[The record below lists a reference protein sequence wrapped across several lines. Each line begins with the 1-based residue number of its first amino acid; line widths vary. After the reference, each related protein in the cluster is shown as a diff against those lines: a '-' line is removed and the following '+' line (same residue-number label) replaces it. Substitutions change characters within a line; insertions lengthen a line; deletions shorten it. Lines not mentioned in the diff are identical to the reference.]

1 MWLIADS
8 TYFQITTGI
17 LHHYIPFAP
26 FQTAPSHAP
35 ALIIYNLCLML
46 HLRFEWEL
54 GNVGALF
61 VCLLIEHF
69 PLGWII
75 HSMMTRCSRAK
86 NDAPQTPV
94 YSDSFKWIPTPHLLH
109 THTTTHTQ
117 WYYRH
122 SRHREHG
129 LLWIKGLW
137 YPTDKKIWLNY
148 YFE

>member
-69 PLGWII
+69 PLG
-75 HSMMTRCSRAK
+75 
-86 NDAPQTPV
+86 
-94 YSDSFKWIPTPHLLH
+94 
-109 THTTTHTQ
+109 
-117 WYYRH
+117 
-122 SRHREHG
+122 
-129 LLWIKGLW
+129 
-137 YPTDKKIWLNY
+137 
-148 YFE
+148 

>member
-1 MWLIADS
+1 MVRIVNPPTLHVTLNNTKTVSMPSTPAPRMHVHTHTYAQLTVGETLYSTRESATAQMWLIADS

-69 PLGWII
+69 PLG
-75 HSMMTRCSRAK
+75 
-86 NDAPQTPV
+86 
-94 YSDSFKWIPTPHLLH
+94 
-109 THTTTHTQ
+109 
-117 WYYRH
+117 
-122 SRHREHG
+122 
-129 LLWIKGLW
+129 
-137 YPTDKKIWLNY
+137 
-148 YFE
+148 

>member
-1 MWLIADS
+1 MWLISDS

-109 THTTTHTQ
+109 THTQPHTHNGTTDTADIGNMAC
-117 WYYRH
+117 YG
-122 SRHREHG
+122 SRVFDIQPIR
-129 LLWIKGLW
+129 K
-137 YPTDKKIWLNY
+137 YD
-148 YFE
+148 